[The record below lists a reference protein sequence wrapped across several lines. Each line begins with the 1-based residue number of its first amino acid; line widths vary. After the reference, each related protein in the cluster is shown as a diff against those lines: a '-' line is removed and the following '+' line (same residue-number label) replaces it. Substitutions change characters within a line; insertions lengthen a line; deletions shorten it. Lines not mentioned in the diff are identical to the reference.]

1 MGATVIRKDR
11 ALSTTTVARE
21 PATSVGFPPLA
32 RTDAKVLILGSLP
45 SRASLAACEY
55 YAHPQNAF
63 WKIMHIIFGAEGSYR
78 SRSERLIDCG
88 IALWDVLANSVRP
101 GSMDADIRIE
111 TAVPN
116 DFERFVLTYNQIELV
131 CFNGKKAEQLFR
143 RMHTFDELQSKLRLV
158 SLPSTSP
165 AHATLSFDKKLA
177 AWRNIIGQAVS
188 MEKS

>member
-1 MGATVIRKDR
+1 
-11 ALSTTTVARE
+11 
-21 PATSVGFPPLA
+21 
-32 RTDAKVLILGSLP
+32 
-45 SRASLAACEY
+45 
-55 YAHPQNAF
+55 
-63 WKIMHIIFGAEGSYR
+63 MHIIFGAEGSYR

-116 DFERFVLTYNQIELV
+116 DFERFLLTYNQIKLV

-143 RMHTFDELQSKLRLV
+143 RMHVFDELQSKLRLV

-165 AHATLSFDKKLA
+165 AYATLSFDKKLA
-177 AWRNIIGQAVS
+177 AWCNIIGQAVS